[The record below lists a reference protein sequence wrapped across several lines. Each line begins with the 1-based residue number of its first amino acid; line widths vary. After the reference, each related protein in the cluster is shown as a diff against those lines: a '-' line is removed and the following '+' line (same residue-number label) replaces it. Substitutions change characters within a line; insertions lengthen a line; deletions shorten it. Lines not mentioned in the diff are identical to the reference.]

1 MCFTN
6 ALGNIVLSFTVG
18 TVLVVCSSSTSCFS
32 IQEVNGPSNAGLRL
46 ESLLLVLLDGV
57 ILVIELETEVIN

>member
-32 IQEVNGPSNAGLRL
+32 IKEVNGPSNAGLRL
-46 ESLLLVLLDGV
+46 ESLLHVLLDEV
-57 ILVIELETEVIN
+57 ILVIEFETELIN

>member
-6 ALGNIVLSFTVG
+6 ALDNIVLSFTVG
-18 TVLVVCSSSTSCFS
+18 TVLVVCLSSTSCFS
-32 IQEVNGPSNAGLRL
+32 TQEVNGPSNAGLRL
-46 ESLLLVLLDGV
+46 QSLLHVLLDEV